1 MIDLRAVGL
10 VDPHG
15 QRVGDPVLLQVDH
28 RLPHFLFFFHLG
40 ADLHGLPLADPL
52 DLGKAFRLLL
62 HDAEGVSAKFFHDA
76 GSEGRPHPPDGAGA
90 QIAFDALLI
99 LKNGL
104 HIAFHLKLAAVH
116 GMLHIASVK
125 LQPLALIDGLE
136 ASHTGDLLSLSDQL
150 KNGVAV
156 LRIPVYDMLHIAGY
170 LLHLTS
176 PASKAE
182 NALLRSPSTGRL

>member
-1 MIDLRAVGL
+1 M
-10 VDPHG
+10 
-15 QRVGDPVLLQVDH
+15 VL
-28 RLPHFLFFFHLG
+28 LFFFHLG

-52 DLGKAFRLLL
+52 DLRKALRLL
-62 HDAEGVSAKFFHDA
+62 FHDP
-76 GSEGRPHPPDGAGA
+76 EGISPEFLHNPRGKRGTDSPDGPGA
-90 QIAFDALLI
+90 QIPLDALFVLQDR
-99 LKNGL
+99 L